1 MKRTRFSKSSV
12 FTHTWRTLGS
22 IFVVLFVL
30 FVGCIWGIISHVQ
43 NQWIDETNRQILEQS
58 GEMLDYTL
66 RVLDSELN
74 QIQWNEEVI
83 SYLIRAS
90 ENDSGA
96 EIRIIRSLES
106 MKTENPLIK
115 GIGVYRPKLEW
126 LLDDQGFS
134 GQLDKYPD
142 SKSLQEFLFNAPE
155 SGSTAGQGQ
164 EAEITLIVQENHV
177 YLVHYVVLAH
187 YIGNVFLEIDVPQLY
202 ETLQLNENHTGVFLS
217 DGTRIG
223 NEEDGASTASFP
235 EWQTLKMGELK
246 SAEKSGN
253 WYTLK
258 SSFSGLCLIRK
269 QQADGI
275 GNMWKILPVSLLALA
290 ALMAAGVAGAYRITR
305 KIYDPINRLTA
316 SVLQYRQDQLP
327 ENENELT
334 YLQLSFFRTVG
345 ESQKLKQSMEYFG
358 VYLVQQVFRRVLQGI
373 SLTES
378 GLYEL
383 PEKTQKAWL
392 SAGMYQVILCKIQI
406 SDMGRQSAGD
416 DTEICSQSIQQIIKE
431 NGKISL
437 FTVVPM
443 EAELL
448 AVVLAA
454 ENEESLRFDSCVQEI
469 GMQVKNMFASNV
481 LFQVKVGYGQSC
493 TSLEN
498 LADSWKKEREQIR
511 YAAYLE
517 KSEEIGKNLE
527 ETTQIKGS
535 SYIERAVQYMQEN
548 FTDSSMSVQTVAE
561 YLGISGNYF
570 SELFNVQMKE
580 SFTVWLNRLRVEKAQ
595 EFLRKTDIPIRDI
608 GFKCGFNTVQHFNRM
623 FKKYS
628 GVTPGQYRDKNR

>member
-1 MKRTRFSKSSV
+1 MKKARFTKNSV

-22 IFVVLFVL
+22 IFVVLFVV
-30 FVGCIWGIISHVQ
+30 FIGCIWGIITHIQ
-43 NQWIDETNRQILEQS
+43 NRRIDETNRQILEQS
-58 GEMLDYTL
+58 GEMLDYAL
-66 RVLDSELN
+66 RVLDSELD

-106 MKTENPLIK
+106 MKEENPLIK
-115 GIGVYRPKLEW
+115 GIGIYRPKLEW

-134 GQLDKYPD
+134 GQLDNYTD
-142 SKSLQEFLFNAPE
+142 SKILRGFLSDESE
-155 SGSTAGQGQ
+155 SGSTAGQ
-164 EAEITLIVQENHV
+164 EEKITLIMQENRV

-187 YIGNVFLEIDVPQLY
+187 YIGNIFLEIDVPQLY
-202 ETLQLNENHTGVFLS
+202 ETLQLNENHTAIFLA
-217 DGTRIG
+217 DGTEIRNG
-223 NEEDGASTASFP
+223 ENGTSTASFP
-235 EWQTLKMGELK
+235 EWQTLKVGDRK
-246 SAEKSGN
+246 SAEKSGD
-253 WYTLK
+253 WYTLR
-258 SSFSGLCLIRK
+258 SRFSGLCLIQE
-269 QQADGI
+269 QQTDMGDSL
-275 GNMWKILPVSLLALA
+275 WKILPVSLLALA
-290 ALMAAGVAGAYRITR
+290 VLMAAGVACAYRITR

-316 SVLQYRQDQLP
+316 SVLQYRQDHLP
-327 ENENELT
+327 EDENELT
-334 YLQLSFFRTVG
+334 YLQLSFFRTLG

-358 VYLVQQVFRRVLQGI
+358 VYLVQQVFRRILQGI
-373 SLTES
+373 SPIES

-383 PEKTQKAWL
+383 PEETQKTWL
-392 SAGMYQVILCKIQI
+392 SADLYRVILCKIQV

-416 DTEICSQSIQQIIKE
+416 DTEICSQSIQQIIKKS
-431 NGKISL
+431 GKIPL
-437 FTVVPM
+437 FTVVSM

-454 ENEESLRFDSCVQEI
+454 GKEEKKNLDMCVREI
-469 GMQVKNMFASNV
+469 GQQVESMFVSNV
-481 LFQVKVGYGQSC
+481 LFQVETVYGQSC
-493 TSLEN
+493 TSLEM
-498 LADSWKKEREQIR
+498 LADSWKQEWEQIR

-517 KSEEIGKNLE
+517 KSEEIGKSLE
-527 ETTQIKGS
+527 ETTQTKGN
-535 SYIERAVQYMQEN
+535 SYIERAVQHMQKN

-595 EFLRKTDIPIRDI
+595 EFLRETDIPIRDI